1 MELDDIM
8 PSEKK
13 NPECKRQI
21 SHVLSHVWNVDF
33 THTHTQ

>member
-13 NPECKRQI
+13 TQ
-21 SHVLSHVWNVDF
+21 NVKDKYHMF
-33 THTHTQ
+33 SLMCGM

>member
-13 NPECKRQI
+13 KTQ
-21 SHVLSHVWNVDF
+21 NVKDKYHMF
-33 THTHTQ
+33 SLMCGM